1 MEIVTIII
9 VVFFALVSVY
19 SLIRT
24 YVIDKELDEVG
35 KCMDCA
41 YLVAISTCEE
51 LEKHRDMLNAIQGTK
66 EVSEKMA
73 EKHAQYAELRK
84 TMNVKSAGE
93 QLGVSYTTAKRY
105 ERWLKENK

>member
-24 YVIDKELDEVG
+24 YVIDKELDEVWM
-35 KCMDCA
+35 CIDYACLMA
-41 YLVAISTCEE
+41 NSTCEE
-51 LEKHRDMLNAIQGTK
+51 LEKHRDMLNATQETK
-66 EVSEKMA
+66 EDSEKMA